1 MFLSFLLIFVYPL
14 MLLLK
19 HLSEKRIVYVYAIR
33 IFYKLR
39 MALFFKFIKWI
50 FIEHVWVI
58 ESILTFTGNFQS

>member
-1 MFLSFLLIFVYPL
+1 

-39 MALFFKFIKWI
+39 MAPFFKFIKWI